1 MKQTAIFKTS
11 FQVEDVILKWG
22 VDSLVFELLQI
33 ARGQVKL
40 NVLISS
46 LLYWFGKRSS
56 RRALENISFAFKTT

>member
-22 VDSLVFELLQI
+22 VDSLVFEFLQI
-33 ARGQVKL
+33 ARGRVKL

-46 LLYWFGKRSS
+46 LLYWFGKRNS
-56 RRALENISFAFKTT
+56 RRALKNISFAFKTT